1 MGLQNFS
8 AQKRLAHIDRT
19 LHFSP
24 GYYDT
29 QEELDDLRQELTF
42 AQRRIKRLKW
52 GLAIFAA
59 YFVFITLTYLLRT
72 NIL

>member
-1 MGLQNFS
+1 MDLQNFS
-8 AQKRLAHIDRT
+8 TQKKLAHFNRSF
-19 LHFSP
+19 HFSS

-52 GLAIFAA
+52 GLAIFAV
-59 YFVFITLTYLLRT
+59 YFIFITLTYLLRS
-72 NIL
+72 NVW